1 VDEEGCVKIDRI
13 KTIWSDSYDWE
24 MRYRYGA
31 RSGRAVNVKVTQRTG
46 GDWEAVGMKK
56 TSVIEMNVAS
66 KNVTEP
72 TNLRIDIGVMLK
84 AGRECRLSTT

>member
-1 VDEEGCVKIDRI
+1 MGGSRDE
-13 KTIWSDSYDWE
+13 
-24 MRYRYGA
+24 
-31 RSGRAVNVKVTQRTG
+31 
-46 GDWEAVGMKK
+46 KK